1 MTQDDEIWSI
11 ERGFWLKGDDHMRT
25 HTGETCIM
33 IFPSPVG
40 ILRDGNVFEGLKSA
54 PRWDEV
60 EISDQVCQ
68 RLEPDAVLIAY
79 KARGERGGDCLPSCS
94 HPSLARDG
102 HASRLMAIESLHYR
116 LSGSE

>member
-79 KARGERGGDCLPSCS
+79 KARGERGGERYEAWFSSTYLKRPE
-94 HPSLARDG
+94 G
-102 HASRLMAIESLHYR
+102 WRLYLHQQTPIPHQA
-116 LSGSE
+116 